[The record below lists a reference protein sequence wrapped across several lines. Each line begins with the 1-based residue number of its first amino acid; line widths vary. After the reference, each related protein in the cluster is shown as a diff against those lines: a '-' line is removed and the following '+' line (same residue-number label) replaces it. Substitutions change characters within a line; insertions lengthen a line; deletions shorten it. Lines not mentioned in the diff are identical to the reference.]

1 MISIISIEFNFE
13 YNLIITM
20 NTLHQSLYTFMNISL
35 SNLPWLWIF
44 RNEQDKYFK
53 FTNVFLK
60 IVPLM
65 RWLQKYG
72 TEGHSR
78 DNSKIRRSFFRCSI

>member
-35 SNLPWLWIF
+35 SNLP
-44 RNEQDKYFK
+44 
-53 FTNVFLK
+53 
-60 IVPLM
+60 
-65 RWLQKYG
+65 
-72 TEGHSR
+72 
-78 DNSKIRRSFFRCSI
+78 